1 MSLLYDAYSPRGTSR
16 KESIAFFSW
25 KIFYSKK
32 GFPPTRV
39 LRESHWYG
47 TEHGTDNK
55 ISHNMIRLEFTILL
69 CDFLW
74 PFKIYEY
81 TLDLSRAA

>member
-1 MSLLYDAYSPRGTSR
+1 MSLLYDAYSPRGTSL
-16 KESIAFFSW
+16 KESIAFFLGKFSIQR
-25 KIFYSKK
+25 KDFHVY
-32 GFPPTRV
+32 GF
-39 LRESHWYG
+39 LLESQWHG

-74 PFKIYEY
+74 PFKI
-81 TLDLSRAA
+81 